1 MLKKLIPVLVLT
13 LTACTPSIN
22 GLVHDKS
29 FTKQSMTNGGI
40 VVAGVTG
47 SAKVIDP
54 KSRNVY
60 AAVLAEELRDELKG
74 VQIMPVND
82 IINAMSAQQH
92 NAILDEFSKNDTLS
106 AASMNKLK
114 AGTRAQ
120 YAALARVNN
129 NSVTNNRSN
138 QLATTDARG
147 NIIKPAQTISTS
159 RRDVAVSLYIFDLG
173 SGKRVWGG
181 NIGLGRER
189 NKTYTHENAALN
201 IIRGVSALASG
212 NLDAAYPYPAPPGEK
227 DLLASI
233 FNGFG
238 DNLADM
244 K

>member
-1 MLKKLIPVLVLT
+1 MLKKLIPVLILG
-13 LTACTPSIN
+13 LTACTPSID

-47 SAKVIDP
+47 SPKLIDP
-54 KSRNVY
+54 KNRNIY
-60 AAVLAEELRDELKG
+60 AAVLTEELRDELKG

-82 IINAMSAQQH
+82 IINAMNVQQH
-92 NAILDEFSKNDTLS
+92 NAILDEFSNNDTLS

-114 AGTRAQ
+114 ATTRAQ
-120 YAALARVNN
+120 YVALARVNN
-129 NSVTNNRSN
+129 NRVSNKRVN
-138 QLATTDARG
+138 QLETTDSKG
-147 NIIKPAQTISTS
+147 NVIKPAQTISTS
-159 RRDVAVSLYIFDLG
+159 RRDAAVSLYIFDLG

-189 NKTYTHENAALN
+189 NKTYTHENATLN
-201 IIRGVSALASG
+201 IIRGVTALAKG
-212 NLDAAYPYPAPPGEK
+212 NLDAAYPYPAPPSEK

-238 DNLADM
+238 DNLAEM